1 VDRATRLIAV
11 LSTSPVLTLFDPK
24 LHTELHTDASH
35 IGYGAV
41 LLQKHND
48 QLNPVAY
55 FSRLTQGYES
65 KYHSYELE
73 TLAVVSAVKH
83 FRHYLLGVKFVLV
96 TDCNALKGTF
106 AKKDLNPCMVV
117 DLSPGFSVRN
127 YISKGGKYVPC

>member
-11 LSTSPVLTLFDPK
+11 LSTSPVLTLFGPK
-24 LHTELHTDASH
+24 LHTELHTDANH

-55 FSRLTQGYES
+55 FSRLTEGYES

-73 TLAVVSAVKH
+73 TVAVVNAVKH
-83 FRHYLLGVKFVLV
+83 FRHYLLGVEFVLV
-96 TDCNALKGTF
+96 TDCNALKVEGNF
-106 AKKDLNPCMVV
+106 CKKRFK
-117 DLSPGFSVRN
+117 SSR
-127 YISKGGKYVPC
+127 GKYVPC